1 MKYDSYTDLCRA
13 FLYSTDLAEKDP
25 GSGFNKD
32 AALITISRATGARGN
47 SIAEVL
53 VKRLQSDKSVP
64 RRRPWTLFN
73 QNLIQHVIEEHH
85 LPEKTADYFPEDK
98 PEEIR
103 AFVAEVL
110 GLHHG
115 VYNTMVKAAETIL
128 RIARAGNA
136 VIVGRGGNLITAD
149 IPGALHI
156 RLVGSEACR
165 IRHYSNHCGIGM
177 AKAASEVARLDRARK
192 RYIKSHFN
200 KDIDDALHYDLLL
213 NTDKFTNEQAADVVI
228 TALHAKLA

>member
-1 MKYDSYTDLCRA
+1 MKSESYTDLCRA
-13 FLYSTDLAEKDP
+13 YLYSSDLAEKDP
-25 GSGFNKD
+25 ARGLRKNGPV
-32 AALITISRATGARGN
+32 ITISRAAGARGN
-47 SIAEVL
+47 SIAEAL
-53 VKRLQSDKSVP
+53 VRRLECEKTVP

-73 QNLIQHVIEEHH
+73 QNLIQYVIEEHK

-110 GLHHG
+110 GLHQG
-115 VYNTMVKAAETIL
+115 VYHTMIKTAETIR

-149 IPGALHI
+149 IPGAVHI

-165 IRHYSNHCGIGM
+165 IRHYAGKLGISE
-177 AKAASEVARLDRARK
+177 AEAAGEVARLDLARK
-192 RYIKSHFN
+192 RYIKTHFN
-200 KDIDDALHYDLLL
+200 KDIDDALHYDMVL
-213 NTDKFTNEQAADVVI
+213 NTDELTNEQAVDVIVAAI
-228 TALHAKLA
+228 RAKLA